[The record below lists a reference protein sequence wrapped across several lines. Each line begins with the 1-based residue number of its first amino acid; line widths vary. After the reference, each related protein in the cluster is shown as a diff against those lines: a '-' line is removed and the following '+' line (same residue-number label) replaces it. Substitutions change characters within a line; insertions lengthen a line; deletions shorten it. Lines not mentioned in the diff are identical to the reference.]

1 MKRNIKKSLKPF
13 VCILNYGSG
22 NITSVYNAVKFL
34 GYSTKISNKL
44 DDISKS
50 SHLILP
56 GVGAFDSSMQKIQDK
71 LPINLLKKE
80 IIINKKPFLGICV
93 GMQVLA
99 KFGYEFK
106 KTRGLNY
113 INGEVIKI
121 KTNKLKLPHIG
132 WNKIKVVKKLSIL
145 ENLDN
150 KDFYFVHS
158 FYFNA
163 KNNKDVAATTKYN
176 YSFPSIINKNNIY
189 GVQFHPE
196 KSLTNGLSLLNNFIK
211 NR

>member
-1 MKRNIKKSLKPF
+1 
-13 VCILNYGSG
+13 
-22 NITSVYNAVKFL
+22 
-34 GYSTKISNKL
+34 
-44 DDISKS
+44 
-50 SHLILP
+50 
-56 GVGAFDSSMQKIQDK
+56 
-71 LPINLLKKE
+71 
-80 IIINKKPFLGICV
+80 
-93 GMQVLA
+93 MQVLA

-158 FYFNA
+158 FILMLR
-163 KNNKDVAATTKYN
+163 
-176 YSFPSIINKNNIY
+176 IIKMWPLQQNIIIL
-189 GVQFHPE
+189 FHQ
-196 KSLTNGLSLLNNFIK
+196 
-211 NR
+211 